1 MKIWRNLMKD
11 VAYVPYELPA
21 SDGFEKYWID
31 GENGLL
37 TEHDCENALE
47 LTFIKGTQPDQFS
60 DCESSGGSNWFL
72 ELFN

>member
-1 MKIWRNLMKD
+1 MKD
-11 VAYVPYELPA
+11 VAYVSYELPA